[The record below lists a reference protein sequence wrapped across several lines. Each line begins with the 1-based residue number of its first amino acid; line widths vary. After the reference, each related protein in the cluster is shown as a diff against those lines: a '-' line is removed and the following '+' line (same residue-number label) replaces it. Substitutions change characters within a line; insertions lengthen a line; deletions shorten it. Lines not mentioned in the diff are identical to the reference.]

1 MSTPNADSCPR
12 LRRRQLGTL
21 AGLADQQLKKWE
33 ISFRGRHRSRPDTIC
48 AGPESAKCPRLWDF
62 YFVLKEPHPKHFAS
76 SFFRFLLN
84 EISRARR
91 ICLRNL
97 AILRLEI
104 DPESRLLIIFVGG
117 SPLFPAQNF

>member
-12 LRRRQLGTL
+12 LRRQLGTL

-62 YFVLKEPHPKHFAS
+62 YFVLKEPHPYSLWDS
-76 SFFRFLLN
+76 SGNFSQR
-84 EISRARR
+84 SKDAAYPAAAGRAETAVE
-91 ICLRNL
+91 L
-97 AILRLEI
+97 ALKRLAM
-104 DPESRLLIIFVGG
+104 R
-117 SPLFPAQNF
+117 